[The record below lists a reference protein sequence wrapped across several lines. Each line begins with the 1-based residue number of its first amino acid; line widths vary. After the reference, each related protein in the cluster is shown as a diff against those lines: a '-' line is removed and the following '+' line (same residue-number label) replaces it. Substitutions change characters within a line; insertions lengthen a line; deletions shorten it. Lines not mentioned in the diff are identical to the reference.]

1 MLRTICYVSNA
12 APSLDEKGLSDLYD
26 EAIQK
31 NSEKGITGILLYSD
45 GNFMQIMEGEPS
57 PLNKLYQNIENDH
70 RHHHLIKLIDRDID
84 QRIFENYSNGFTIIN
99 NEQEVFKLNLYLNWL
114 KDNFEGDVQRL
125 VEIVK
130 PFLKYT

>member
-1 MLRTICYVSNA
+1 
-12 APSLDEKGLSDLYD
+12 
-26 EAIQK
+26 
-31 NSEKGITGILLYSD
+31 
-45 GNFMQIMEGEPS
+45 MQIMEGEEA
-57 PLNKLYQNIENDH
+57 PLVTLYGNIQNDE
-70 RHHHLIKLIDRDID
+70 RHHHLIKLVDRTID

-99 NEQEVFKLNLYLNWL
+99 NEQEVFKLNIYLNWV